1 MIYPSKTH
9 HFWRISLLF
18 SPVLVDVWWIFSI
31 HFFASA
37 FIPWPGSGIEGR
49 SLEVDAELRRG
60 IGAEPKDPLELLR
73 QLLEMWGP
81 EERKFMKKCEILI
94 LDDIGYSWMVT
105 FKQQDWGLPMM
116 NASQNCRPR
125 VMTFPSWTIG
135 SQWTLLIH
143 PRDVTFLLGTG
154 IVGGILPVP
163 HSCVFSAVSCGR
175 RNEAT

>member
-18 SPVLVDVWWIFSI
+18 APVLVDCWRIFSI
-31 HFFASA
+31 SSHWLSFPGLVAASKA
-37 FIPWPGSGIEGR
+37 AAWKLMQSSGEGSVLNQKTPWNFSGNSWRCEAQRSGS
-49 SLEVDAELRRG
+49 SSKNVSQ
-60 IGAEPKDPLELLR
+60 K
-73 QLLEMWGP
+73 
-81 EERKFMKKCEILI
+81 I

-105 FKQQDWGLPMM
+105 FKQQDWGLQMM
-116 NASQNCRPR
+116 NASQICRPW

-143 PRDVTFLLGTG
+143 PRDGTFLLGTG

-163 HSCVFSAVSCGR
+163 HSCVFNAVSCGR
-175 RNEAT
+175 RNEGT